1 MHVSQWIVAGR
12 WFSSDSP
19 VSFTN
24 ETNWRDITEILLKV
38 ALNTITLTITYLFY
52 MQVSWLNITD
62 GQSVQQ
68 KQLVVNYLTAIED
81 SEERKQNLS
90 SVSKKHLYSYT

>member
-1 MHVSQWIVAGR
+1 MAGR
-12 WFSSDSP
+12 WFSPDTP
-19 VSFTN
+19 VSSIN

-38 ALNTITLTITYLFY
+38 ALNTIILTIIYFFY

-90 SVSKKHLYSYT
+90 SVSKKHLYYYT

>member
-1 MHVSQWIVAGR
+1 MYILEQLSPNVSQWIVAGR

-19 VSFTN
+19 VSSTN

-68 KQLVVNYLTAIED
+68 KQLVVNYPT
-81 SEERKQNLS
+81 
-90 SVSKKHLYSYT
+90 Y

>member
-1 MHVSQWIVAGR
+1 
-12 WFSSDSP
+12 
-19 VSFTN
+19 
-24 ETNWRDITEILLKV
+24 
-38 ALNTITLTITYLFY
+38 

-90 SVSKKHLYSYT
+90 SVSKKHLYYYT